1 MGRWWKQVT
10 ANPSI
15 DSVILSLSGIVFS
28 TTESKERITD
38 DEIQFKK
45 KIARYCLLSWT
56 MCFSN
61 FSQCLKNCFNDEKV
75 LINDIYSGEKSETGD
90 NVSDRYVTYY

>member
-28 TTESKERITD
+28 TTESKDRITD

-61 FSQCLKNCFNDEKV
+61 FSQCLKNSFNNEKV
-75 LINDIYSGEKSETGD
+75 RMK
-90 NVSDRYVTYY
+90 

>member
-15 DSVILSLSGIVFS
+15 DSVCLSLSGIVFS

-61 FSQCLKNCFNDEKV
+61 FSQCLKNSFNDEKV
-75 LINDIYSGEKSETGD
+75 KMI
-90 NVSDRYVTYY
+90 